1 MFSATGQREMK
12 KGRFVAL
19 LRTEFKRSRD
29 LAIGTSTMERT
40 ANVSTVQIIS
50 RDHLFFQLSKIR
62 NSKF

>member
-1 MFSATGQREMK
+1 MK
-12 KGRFVAL
+12 KGRFF